1 MSQQYYGYGTRGHA
15 GPYPNETRKI
25 CVGLVQPRTEFELR
39 VNVTGCIL
47 NKFTEVDTA
56 MFSSRQYIL
65 TLWPAFVGALVALA
79 PDPSKMVYD
88 NNW

>member
-1 MSQQYYGYGTRGHA
+1 MSQQLYGYGTRGHG
-15 GPYPNETRKI
+15 GPYLVEIRQS
-25 CVGLVQPRTEFELR
+25 CVDLVQPKTEYELR

-47 NKFTEVDTA
+47 NKFVEIDRA

-65 TLWPAFVGALVALA
+65 TLEPAFVSAIVALA

-88 NNW
+88 NI